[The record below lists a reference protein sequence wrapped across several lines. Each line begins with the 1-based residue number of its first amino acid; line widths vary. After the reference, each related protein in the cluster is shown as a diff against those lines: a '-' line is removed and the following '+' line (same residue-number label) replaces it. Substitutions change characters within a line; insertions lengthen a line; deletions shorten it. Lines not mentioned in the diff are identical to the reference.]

1 VGRPL
6 VGRTAAATSHQ
17 LEPLTR
23 TDVEEP
29 LAKMFHV
36 ASEAHDFAALLYGWT
51 RGNPFFGAGRRL

>member
-1 VGRPL
+1 
-6 VGRTAAATSHQ
+6 
-17 LEPLTR
+17 
-23 TDVEEP
+23 VEEP